1 MCALQAID
9 LLEMNPSKRLQEVKD
24 RVRER
29 IGYMPVDKYFGP
41 DLEVAKELV
50 KSGLGIIRG

>member
-9 LLEMNPSKRLQEVKD
+9 LLEMKPSKRLQEMKD
-24 RVRER
+24 KVRKR
-29 IGYMPVDKYFGP
+29 IAYMPVDKYFGP

-50 KSGLGIIRG
+50 KGGLGEQ